1 MHELSVGQAIVDI
14 ARERSDGRPVER
26 VSVRIGYLRQV
37 VPDAL
42 QFAWEMLTEGT
53 DLDGCVLDIEHV
65 PAVVA
70 CAACSARTTLDWPVM
85 ACGSCGG
92 IDVELLSGEEFQL
105 ASIDIGQEVG

>member
-1 MHELSVGQAIVDI
+1 
-14 ARERSDGRPVER
+14 
-26 VSVRIGYLRQV
+26 

-53 DLDGCVLDIEHV
+53 ELDGCVLDIEHV

-70 CAACSARTTLDWPVM
+70 CASCSARTTLEWPVM
-85 ACGSCGG
+85 GCGSCGG